1 MQKSEALK
9 IAIEEFKKVSFETI
23 PERCGGEPVDNRI
36 NPALPAPQRNFEARQ
51 GWVKIKYLAKWYLV
65 SPASAEVTC
74 LRGESEVS
82 EREKVI
88 ILHYLTRGNGTP
100 LSGKLID
107 FREVPGGNMYYSV
120 FEARVYQPFLAFFGR
135 NLLLFAK
142 VSAALEGERIDLGD
156 SAFKFTVLP
165 KIPINFILH
174 KGDEEFPPACKVL
187 FDSSIRDY
195 LPTEDIAIVCE
206 DTVKQLQLQIRN

>member
-9 IAIEEFKKVSFETI
+9 VAIEEFRKVSFETI
-23 PERCGGEPVDNRI
+23 PERCGGELVDSKI
-36 NPALPAPQRNFEARQ
+36 CPPGSGAGPAMD
-51 GWVKIKYLAKWYLV
+51 GVKIKYLTKWYLV
-65 SPASAEVTC
+65 SPASANITC
-74 LRGESEVS
+74 FRGEGEVS
-82 EREKVI
+82 EREKII
-88 ILHYLTRGNGTP
+88 ILHYLTLGKGSPVT
-100 LSGKLID
+100 GKLID

-120 FEARVYQPFLAFFGR
+120 FEARVYQPFLAFFGKKLP
-135 NLLLFAK
+135 LLAK
-142 VSAALEGERIDLGD
+142 AAAPLGGERIDLGD

-165 KIPINFILH
+165 KIPINFIMH

-206 DTVKQLQLQIRN
+206 DTVKQLRIMI